1 MKMPNVLI
9 VLAALAVS
17 ASLGIRHWA
26 MDTVTDSKDT
36 SRESSRSPAL
46 VRGAAP
52 TAVARTLSDTAGSA
66 AMPSI
71 LGTAPTED
79 VRSVSAAALDAPAVA
94 ASSAPDST
102 GTPDAPGDPEA
113 QPENPSEQFMH
124 SRRGDG
130 QHQE

>member
-26 MDTVTDSKDT
+26 MDTVTDSNDA
-36 SRESSRSPAL
+36 SRESSRSPAP

-52 TAVARTLSDTAGSA
+52 PAVARILSDTAGSA

-71 LGTAPTED
+71 LGTAPTEE
-79 VRSVSAAALDAPAVA
+79 VRGVNAALDAPAVA
-94 ASSAPDST
+94 ASPAPDST